1 MEREKT
7 LQTNAKQKG
16 MSYSEQELKAFANVL
31 AILFKGE
38 GTRKELWVERNQNG
52 WLKDCHWEKEQNKQK
67 VKRKLRS
74 FQELKAFT
82 SFLALNESRDQQW
95 ATTLETVAKK
105 Q

>member
-1 MEREKT
+1 
-7 LQTNAKQKG
+7 
-16 MSYSEQELKAFANVL
+16 MSQSEQELKAFANVL

-67 VKRKLRS
+67 VKKKVAVFPRVKGM
-74 FQELKAFT
+74 
-82 SFLALNESRDQQW
+82 NESRDQQW

>member
-38 GTRKELWVERNQNG
+38 GTRKELWVERIQNG
-52 WLKDCHWEKEQNKQK
+52 WLKDCHQEKEQNKQK
-67 VKRKLRS
+67 VKK
-74 FQELKAFT
+74 K
-82 SFLALNESRDQQW
+82 
-95 ATTLETVAKK
+95 VAVFARVKGIY
-105 Q
+105 QFFGFEWE